1 MKIFESLFL
10 GLIVLMLY
18 MILVMAPVAIYTDA
32 KCLEKGYPEF
42 RVTIGLEKYCMNYD
56 GSITMKVDKL

>member
-1 MKIFESLFL
+1 MKIFESLFVVVIL
-10 GLIVLMLY
+10 CILYIVL
-18 MILVMAPVAIYTDA
+18 IMAPVSIYTDA
-32 KCLEKGYPEF
+32 KCLEKGYPDF